1 MLDPI
6 GSEAGSVNHR
16 GAFVALGNTHP
27 TGWKQVCGLLERGVP
42 SDGTFN
48 SHTGAGYVKAEPGD
62 YAFAKSRNVE
72 AVLLLCE
79 TFGGLG
85 PELVEHLRRAAEYRD
100 NKLTASEYDE
110 TTWSARSWL
119 SFAKQRISIALH
131 RAVATEIGQALGLAV
146 GTDPRA

>member
-1 MLDPI
+1 M
-6 GSEAGSVNHR
+6 
-16 GAFVALGNTHP
+16 
-27 TGWKQVCGLLERGVP
+27 
-42 SDGTFN
+42 
-48 SHTGAGYVKAEPGD
+48 
-62 YAFAKSRNVE
+62 
-72 AVLLLCE
+72 LLLCE

>member
-1 MLDPI
+1 M
-6 GSEAGSVNHR
+6 SAYVY
-16 GAFVALGNTHP
+16 VAA
-27 TGWKQVCGLLERGVP
+27 VSALLQHACKGRTASP
-42 SDGTFN
+42 NSHD